1 MKTLIVI
8 PARYASTRLPAKPL
22 VKIAGREMVLRVYDI
37 AKQAMKDLPDSAAVV
52 ATDHSDIFDFCKKND
67 VDVVMTSEACKTGTD
82 RVSEAVQQMKEKP
95 EFVVNLQGD
104 NPTCPPW
111 FVRQV
116 AEEYYKDSSVQMVTP
131 CVNLTWEEL
140 DRMREAKKKNP
151 FSGTFVVMD
160 KNDNALWFSKN
171 ILPAIQKEEK
181 RREEL
186 KVPPVWRH
194 VGLYGYR
201 TDVLGQFLK
210 LPQGY
215 YEQFEN
221 LEQLRFLENGFKVRM
236 VKVDYKGRPAM
247 NGVDSPDDRDRA
259 EKLLMEYGEFK

>member
-22 VKIAGREMVLRVYDI
+22 VKIAGKEMILRVYGI
-37 AKQAMKDLPDSAAVV
+37 AMQALKDLKDSAAVV
-52 ATDHSDIFDFCKKND
+52 ATDHSAIFDFCKNNGMK
-67 VDVVMTSEACKTGTD
+67 VVMTSEACKTGTD
-82 RVSEAVQQMKEKP
+82 RVSEAVLQMEQKP

-116 AEEYYKDSSVQMVTP
+116 VEEYYKDPSVQMVTP
-131 CVNLTWEEL
+131 CVNLTWQEL
-140 DRMREAKKKNP
+140 DKTREAKKTTP
-151 FSGTFVVMD
+151 FSGTFVVMNKD
-160 KNDNALWFSKN
+160 NDAFWFSKN
-171 ILPAIQKEEK
+171 VIPAIQKEEK
-181 RREEL
+181 LRETM
-186 KVPPVWRH
+186 KMSPCWRH

-201 TDVLGQFLK
+201 VDILNKFLS
-210 LPQGY
+210 LPQGI
-215 YEQFEN
+215 YEECER

-247 NGVDSPDDRDRA
+247 SGVDSPEDRDRA
-259 EKLLMEYGEFK
+259 EKLFLEYGEFK